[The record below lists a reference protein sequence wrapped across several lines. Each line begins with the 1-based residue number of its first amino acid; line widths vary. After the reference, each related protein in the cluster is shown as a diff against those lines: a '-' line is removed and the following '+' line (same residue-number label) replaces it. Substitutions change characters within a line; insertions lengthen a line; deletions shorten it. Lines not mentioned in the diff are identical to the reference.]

1 MAKPPAER
9 LPPGQYLEDEM
20 PVLHYGPVPRFDPN
34 TWDFRVFGLVANPLR
49 LRYDDI
55 LAMPAKRFVAD
66 VHCVTHW
73 SVLDTVWEG
82 VPARDILMLAQPLP
96 EARYVL
102 VHAEHGYTANV
113 PLERLMDDDVLLAYR
128 YRDAPLAPEHG
139 YPLRLVLPK
148 LYFWKSA
155 KWVRGFELMAQ
166 DRKGFWES
174 RGYHNEGDPW
184 KEERYD

>member
-20 PVLHYGPVPRFDPN
+20 PVLHYGPVPRFDPK
-34 TWDFRVFGLVANPLR
+34 TWDFRVFGLVANPLQ

-55 LAMPAKRFVAD
+55 LAMPAKRIVAD

-82 VPARDILMLAQPLP
+82 VPARDILALAQPLP
-96 EARYVL
+96 EARFVL
-102 VHAEHGYTANV
+102 VHAEHGYTTNL

-139 YPLRLVLPK
+139 YPLRLVVPK

-155 KWVRGFELMAQ
+155 KWVRGFELMAR

-174 RGYHNEGDPW
+174 RGYHNDGDPW
-184 KEERYD
+184 KEERYG